1 MAGKFSGLARQNS
14 HRVSSVPEHNKE
26 FLLKEPI
33 NTCEISSAKVPGY
46 EIINSGNM
54 ESGYRRMCTS
64 CFNTYMADRLGFE
77 DFDNSRIDPIRLVD
91 SAGQEHE
98 FHFTTHLFGDKLALN
113 AFEMKEGVRDGYE
126 FQLIGDPEEERFKLL
141 GLLMQKI
148 RRALVSKHIQLDPNF
163 GWQVVDQCV
172 RGRIDSDPDQPERKP
187 MLIIDGQNI
196 SWEEFGRMLMTFEG
210 WQFRLNLLDRS
221 EED

>member
-1 MAGKFSGLARQNS
+1 MKKYAMNQP
-14 HRVSSVPEHNKE
+14 V
-26 FLLKEPI
+26 LKEPLS
-33 NTCEISSAKVPGY
+33 TCEICSAKVPGY
-46 EIINSGNM
+46 EIIHSGNM
-54 ESGYRRMCTS
+54 EAGYRRMCTS
-64 CFNTYMADRLGFE
+64 CFNASMADRMGLE

-91 SAGQEHE
+91 SDGQEHE

-141 GLLMQKI
+141 GLLVQKI
-148 RRALVSKHIQLDPNF
+148 RRALASRHIQLDPRF

-172 RGRIDSDPDQPERKP
+172 RGRIESDLDQPERTP
-187 MLIIDGQNI
+187 MLVIDGQNI

-210 WQFRLNLLDRS
+210 WQFKLNLLDRS
-221 EED
+221 EEP